1 MPSPGLVLILVLVPV
16 PVSVALSGPTWHAR
30 FQYISHIVWP
40 CGERVYLLSGIY
52 TRHVESAAAAAA
64 YAAYA

>member
-1 MPSPGLVLILVLVPV
+1 MPSPGLVLILVLVL
-16 PVSVALSGPTWHAR
+16 VSVALSGPTWHAR

-52 TRHVESAAAAAA
+52 TRHVESAAAAA

>member
-16 PVSVALSGPTWHAR
+16 PVALSGPTWHAR

-52 TRHVESAAAAAA
+52 TRHVESAAAAA

>member
-1 MPSPGLVLILVLVPV
+1 MLSPGLVLILVLVLV
-16 PVSVALSGPTWHAR
+16 LVALSGPTRHAR

-52 TRHVESAAAAAA
+52 TRHVEFAAAA

>member
-1 MPSPGLVLILVLVPV
+1 MPSPGLVLILVLV

-52 TRHVESAAAAAA
+52 TRHVESTAAAA

>member
-1 MPSPGLVLILVLVPV
+1 MPSPGLVLILVLV

-30 FQYISHIVWP
+30 FQYISHIVRP

-52 TRHVESAAAAAA
+52 TRHVESAAAAA

>member
-1 MPSPGLVLILVLVPV
+1 MPSPGLVLILVLVLV
-16 PVSVALSGPTWHAR
+16 PVALSGPTWHAR

-52 TRHVESAAAAAA
+52 TRHVESAAAAA